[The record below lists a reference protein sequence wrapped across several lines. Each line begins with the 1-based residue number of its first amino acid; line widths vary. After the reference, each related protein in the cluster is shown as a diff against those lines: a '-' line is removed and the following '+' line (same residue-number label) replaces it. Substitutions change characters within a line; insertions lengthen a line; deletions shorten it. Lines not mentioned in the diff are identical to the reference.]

1 MIGKADIVT
10 SPMGSATGILG
21 IDHAAILVRDLA
33 ASEAGYRALGFKP
46 TPIGHHTGVGT
57 ANHCIMLDRD
67 YFEILT
73 VTSPLP
79 INKEWEDAIAQ
90 REGLWGL
97 ALMTDDLRATH
108 AKLKAAGFSPTDP
121 AEFSRPVEMP
131 GGPVQARFTLT
142 YLEPAA
148 VPGMRLFVC
157 QHHTRELVWR
167 PEYLGQPNGAA
178 ALSHATVMIDDPADA
193 APAYARI
200 FGTVPRSIP
209 GGVAIPA
216 GQAEIR
222 LITPAQAAAAFPG
235 DPVLGYARPVPVA
248 LGFVVAGR
256 DTTEAILSARGVP
269 ARRQADGKVHVGS
282 AHASGVV
289 VEFSSR

>member
-1 MIGKADIVT
+1 M
-10 SPMGSATGILG
+10 SSSTGILG

-33 ASEAGYRALGFKP
+33 ASEAGYRALGFRP

-57 ANHCIMLDRD
+57 ANHCIMLDHD
-67 YFEILT
+67 YFEILA
-73 VTSPLP
+73 VTSPRP
-79 INKEWEDAIAQ
+79 INKEWEDAIAE

-108 AKLKAAGFSPTDP
+108 ARLKAAGFSPTDP
-121 AEFSRPVEMP
+121 ADFSRPVEMA

-167 PEYLGQPNGAA
+167 PEYLSQPNGAA
-178 ALSHATVMIDDPADA
+178 ALSHATVMIDDPARA
-193 APAYARI
+193 AGAYARI
-200 FGTVPRSIP
+200 FGTTPRPIP

-222 LITPAQAAAAFPG
+222 LITPARAAAAFPG
-235 DPVLGYARPVPVA
+235 DPVLAYPRPVPVA
-248 LGFVVAGR
+248 LGFVVGDCAATAAMLTAR
-256 DTTEAILSARGVP
+256 DVP
-269 ARRQADGKVHVGS
+269 IRRQADGSAYVGS
-282 AHASGVV
+282 AQASGVV